1 MSAVAPLLEDERKQ
15 DKIAQPSRLPGFI
28 PV

>member
-1 MSAVAPLLEDERKQ
+1 MSVIAPLLEDERKQ